1 MRSQLQHCRVVIMK
15 CRNCRCG
22 ICTWMTSRLRVG
34 DCLQRFLPDSARFC
48 REKQGRAVWSIVCG
62 IVRGIVCPFG
72 SGWISRARKRG
83 GVVVL
88 LSQCGVHSALQCYNA
103 AMLQSQRREGRRRR
117 RRRGPQFVEP
127 RPAGSNGEFPV
138 WREFRDSQIPRLRRQ
153 WPRGPGIAAAIAAF
167 CVCDCSAIVAIVCA
181 WQLPVRRFSARRL
194 RSRSVVSNA
203 AESRPPIAWSP
214 RVQIATYRI
223 THNLA
228 VPCVECAETITTSK
242 L

>member
-48 REKQGRAVWSIVCG
+48 QILPRETGEGCLEYCLRHCPRHCLPVWERVNLS
-62 IVRGIVCPFG
+62 
-72 SGWISRARKRG
+72 SAEKRRRCC
-83 GVVVL
+83 VVL

-138 WREFRDSQIPRLRRQ
+138 WREFRDSQIPRFRRQ

-181 WQLPVRRFSARRL
+181 
-194 RSRSVVSNA
+194 
-203 AESRPPIAWSP
+203 
-214 RVQIATYRI
+214 
-223 THNLA
+223 
-228 VPCVECAETITTSK
+228 
-242 L
+242 